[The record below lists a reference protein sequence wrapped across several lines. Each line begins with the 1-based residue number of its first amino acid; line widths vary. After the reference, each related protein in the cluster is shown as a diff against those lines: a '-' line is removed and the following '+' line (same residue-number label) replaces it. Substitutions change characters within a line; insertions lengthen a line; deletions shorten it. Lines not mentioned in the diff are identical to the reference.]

1 VSFRFRL
8 QRVLE
13 LREKSE
19 QARAQTLHAATQN
32 ADEQRRQQDAMRSLR
47 QLQRDSLEAASHGVI
62 TAGELQHLAFII
74 DQLDDRL
81 VRASDDVL
89 EAERLVAEAHA
100 ALQLASR
107 DRRVIGRLKERHVE
121 RWQDAEQ
128 MRDRNDMDEI
138 ALSRFTRKRM
148 SGDAAGPEQMS
159 GNGNTPS
166 STRSTTPPASP
177 AI

>member
-1 VSFRFRL
+1 MSFRFRL

-19 QARAQTLHAATQN
+19 QARAQTLHAANEN
-32 ADEQRRQQDAMRSLR
+32 ADEQRSQQDAMFALR
-47 QLQRDSLEAASHGVI
+47 QLQRDSLEAVSHGVI
-62 TAGELQHLAFII
+62 TAGEMQHLAFII

-81 VRASDDVL
+81 LRAADDVD
-89 EAERLVAEAHA
+89 EAERLVAEAQV

-107 DRRVIGRLKERHVE
+107 ERRVIDRLKERHVE

-128 MRDRNDMDEI
+128 QRDRNHMDEI
-138 ALSRFTRKRM
+138 ALSRFTRKHM
-148 SGDAAGPEQMS
+148 SGDAARPEHAPGTADS
-159 GNGNTPS
+159 AV